1 MDNCRYNSSLSTFRA
16 CDQSGPFVAKETNCL
31 NPSSTTDSTIIAF
44 SSGNST
50 SHIQALVGLAS
61 SIGFGTANTVSIIN
75 NVINLNG
82 NTSEA
87 FTVPCNGNITAIS
100 ASFSPLGSLPLV
112 EGTVTIR
119 AQIFHAPV
127 GSNMF
132 TGTSAFIDLTP
143 PITLPIVTLGKIAFA
158 SGNISPL
165 PISIGDCLL
174 IVFYIPSITVNL
186 PVNVIGTASAGI
198 NIVTKK

>member
-75 NVINLNG
+75 NVINIDG

-87 FTVPCNGNITAIS
+87 FAVPCNGNITAIS

-127 GSNMF
+127 GSNIF

>member
-1 MDNCRYNSSLSTFRA
+1 MDNCRWNHRLSKFRA
-16 CDQSGPFVAKETNCL
+16 CDKSGPFVATEKNCI
-31 NPSSTTDSTIIAF
+31 NPSSPTDSTIIAF
-44 SSGNST
+44 STGNST

-87 FTVPCNGNITAIS
+87 FTVPCDGNITAIS

-112 EGTVTIR
+112 EGSVTIR

-127 GSNMF
+127 GSNIF
-132 TGTSAFIDLTP
+132 TGTSAFVDLTP
-143 PITLPIVTLGKIAFA
+143 PITLPIVTLGQIAFS

-165 PISIGDCLL
+165 SISVGDCLL